1 MFCVMVEKENA
12 GHFSFL
18 FFCYKKE
25 NVWPGLFG
33 QNQNAGVQRGKA

>member
-12 GHFSFL
+12 GHFSF